1 MSNQKFREIKIKKRL
16 SYSTWLSISPFKYF
30 SFPSTGCVTSIEAVL
45 NENRVNP
52 TVLRAAMVNPV
63 KSLVQEDFLNELG
76 KLLEI
81 AFGNPSISSHD
92 MSKKSFTVKT
102 GSRLLVT
109 TFFHHYFDQTWTYAV
124 WISKIRLLVLKICA
138 RSLFPSKPEVDFQRQ
153 HFSVITSIKPYHI
166 PFEFRKSVQ

>member
-1 MSNQKFREIKIKKRL
+1 MN
-16 SYSTWLSISPFKYF
+16 ISPFKYF

-81 AFGNPSISSHD
+81 AFGNPSISSH
-92 MSKKSFTVKT
+92 V
-102 GSRLLVT
+102 
-109 TFFHHYFDQTWTYAV
+109 QT
-124 WISKIRLLVLKICA
+124 VLKVLDIVS
-138 RSLFPSKPEVDFQRQ
+138 SLSPEAKTLVQTCCFGPLSKLGNQIDVVNKANEILG
-153 HFSVITSIKPYHI
+153 HL
-166 PFEFRKSVQ
+166 KS